1 MVTFNPISPGGY
13 GAANLPYNVTGPP
26 DGRSTFTPASLPSQ
40 VASLH
45 AMKARG
51 GSITLEFTDNIVELG
66 NGSDLTVFEN
76 VMFQNGDPNQRFM
89 EPAVIEVALFEGQW
103 FRFPMNVNPP
113 VTGKPNL
120 MHPAYY
126 AQGFAGVNATTG
138 DDPTDANRSGGDSV
152 DLNALGLPGIT
163 WIRFIRIQSTG
174 DRAMVDSTGNIILHY
189 DAPGLNMLSGKG
201 SSGFDLDAVSAV
213 NY

>member
-1 MVTFNPISPGGY
+1 
-13 GAANLPYNVTGPP
+13 
-26 DGRSTFTPASLPSQ
+26 
-40 VASLH
+40 
-45 AMKARG
+45 
-51 GSITLEFTDNIVELG
+51 
-66 NGSDLTVFEN
+66 
-76 VMFQNGDPNQRFM
+76 
-89 EPAVIEVALFEGQW
+89 
-103 FRFPMNVNPP
+103 
-113 VTGKPNL
+113 